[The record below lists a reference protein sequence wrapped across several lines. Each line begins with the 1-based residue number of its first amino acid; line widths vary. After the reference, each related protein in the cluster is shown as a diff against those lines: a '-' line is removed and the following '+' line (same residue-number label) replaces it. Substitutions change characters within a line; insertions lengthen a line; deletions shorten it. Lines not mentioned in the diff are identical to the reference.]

1 MKSNCT
7 LAVGEWQELS
17 VIKASEAWERYLPP
31 GKFLG
36 QKQSGDR
43 SCHTQAFICWY
54 GMVCHYPL
62 FRSAIEEGTTRI
74 SAVLLVVRPR
84 RLLRFALLH
93 TVLCTH
99 NWCRDTRTLVRRT
112 FHRTDGYV
120 R

>member
-1 MKSNCT
+1 MFAVILVFDLKQVLP
-7 LAVGEWQELS
+7 LAKVLS
-17 VIKASEAWERYLPP
+17 A
-31 GKFLG
+31 
-36 QKQSGDR
+36 
-43 SCHTQAFICWY
+43 
-54 GMVCHYPL
+54 GMVWHYPL
-62 FRSAIEEGTTRI
+62 FHSAIEEETMRI
-74 SAVLLVVRPR
+74 SALLLVVRPR